1 MEKTLTFI
9 EIIARE
15 SAIFHFSSKL
25 RKAVRYSESR
35 NSILAIVL
43 QLFNASF
50 EKKKKTLTR
59 IHFIPYRFQQHV
71 FLERNPKIT
80 TLPRLLYL
88 IVDTIMF
95 L

>member
-50 EKKKKTLTR
+50 EKKKKNVDQNSFYSIPVPTTR
-59 IHFIPYRFQQHV
+59 ISRT
-71 FLERNPKIT
+71 ES
-80 TLPRLLYL
+80 
-88 IVDTIMF
+88 
-95 L
+95 

>member
-50 EKKKKTLTR
+50 EKKKKKR
-59 IHFIPYRFQQHV
+59 
-71 FLERNPKIT
+71 
-80 TLPRLLYL
+80 
-88 IVDTIMF
+88 
-95 L
+95 

>member
-9 EIIARE
+9 EIIACE

-50 EKKKKTLTR
+50 EKKTLTR

-71 FLERNPKIT
+71 FLDQQTES
-80 TLPRLLYL
+80 
-88 IVDTIMF
+88 
-95 L
+95 